1 MRELNEM
8 QLEEVNGGV
17 APLIVA
23 FGAGMSAVGYINSLP
38 GLMSFGRGLGFG
50 WYDATH

>member
-8 QLEEVNGGV
+8 QLEDVNGGV
-17 APLIVA
+17 APLVV
-23 FGAGMSAVGYINSLP
+23 FGGVMTAVGYVNSLP
-38 GLMSFGRGLGFG
+38 GLMSFGRGLGYG

>member
-17 APLIVA
+17 APLAVA
-23 FGAGMSAVGYINSLP
+23 LGVIGYAQALSAASKI
-38 GLMSFGRGLGFG
+38 GLGIG
-50 WYDATH
+50 YGIYDATH